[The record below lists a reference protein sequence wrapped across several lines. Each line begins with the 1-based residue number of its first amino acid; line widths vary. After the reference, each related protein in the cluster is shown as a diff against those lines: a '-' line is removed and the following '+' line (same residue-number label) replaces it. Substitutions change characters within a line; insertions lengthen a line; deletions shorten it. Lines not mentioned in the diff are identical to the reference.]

1 MFSYEKLALY
11 GITEYKDIKE
21 AMRYNYT
28 VCGQIKDVPT
38 SNNIMDFDTSYVHI
52 SQTCVN

>member
-11 GITEYKDIKE
+11 GITEYKNIKE

-38 SNNIMDFDTSYVHI
+38 SNNIMDFDTSYVYHKHVLI
-52 SQTCVN
+52 S